1 MFHRGKL
8 PKSYFKENHFF
19 KKATEKKIE
28 IKARGEKIEGTF
40 LFRES

>member
-8 PKSYFKENHFF
+8 PKSYFKENNFF
-19 KKATEKKIE
+19 KSYKKIE
-28 IKARGEKIEGTF
+28 IKAQGEKIEGTF

>member
-8 PKSYFKENHFF
+8 PKSYFKENGVFL
-19 KKATEKKIE
+19 KATKKIE

>member
-8 PKSYFKENHFF
+8 PKSYFKENSFFF
-19 KKATEKKIE
+19 KSYKKIE